1 MKDSLE
7 PGKVELAD
15 IRIWLRE
22 SMALLRRKYW
32 LYLPF
37 SLGFFLLAF
46 KLQMFSYLMFFTGL
60 ILCQAVLA
68 VTLEI
73 ASASD
78 NSQPISLQR
87 CYQALLNSVVTVL
100 LLSVFYVLLWF
111 VAAKVAS
118 FLIVDDFLGLESGPP
133 AISFLQWLY
142 PGTISLFV
150 VYIGVMITT
159 LWFLLPLTVFHKL
172 SLIDAMKLAKRGE
185 QLNFTVI
192 LVASYLPFSAFFL
205 LFMFSELALVIAI
218 VCLPLFGIYQYVS
231 YRHVYLGRRENA
243 PAKVPGRSV
252 ASQTANG

>member
-1 MKDSLE
+1 MTASLE
-7 PGKVELAD
+7 PEKVVLSD
-15 IRIWLRE
+15 VRIWLRE
-22 SMALLRRKYW
+22 SVALLRRKYW

-37 SLGFFLLAF
+37 SLGFFVAAF
-46 KLQMFSYLMFFTGL
+46 KLQMFSYITFFAGL

-68 VTLEI
+68 VTIEI

-78 NSQPISLQR
+78 HSQPVSTQR
-87 CYQALLNSVVTVL
+87 CYQALLNSILTVV
-100 LLSVFYVLLWF
+100 LLSVFYVLMWL

-118 FLIVDDFLGLESGPP
+118 FLVVDDLLGIDSGPP

-185 QLNFTVI
+185 QKNFVVI
-192 LVASYLPFSAFFL
+192 VVASYLPFSAFFV
-205 LFMFSELALVIAI
+205 LFMFSELALAVA
-218 VCLPLFGIYQYVS
+218 VACLPLFGIYLYVS

-243 PAKVPGRSV
+243 PVRVRSREM
-252 ASQTANG
+252 ASAPSSG